1 MTDAISRRL
10 FLGALGAGA
19 SAPLFAGIASPSIA
33 SVGALRRDI
42 LASPVAVAS
51 HRAKVFTRVFQEHEG
66 GPWLSSKALA
76 LREYF
81 RTVPLY
87 VRPEDRIAGS
97 ISEAPGAMPVMV
109 ELGIAENN
117 IYIGENT
124 KREGYLHNQVP
135 AEIRDYWK
143 NRNLWGRART
153 EIFGFKPYASVDDV
167 PKSSI

>member
-19 SAPLFAGIASPSIA
+19 SAPLFAGIASPSVA

-42 LASPVAVAS
+42 LASPVGVAS

-66 GPWLSSKALA
+66 EPWLSSKALA

-97 ISEAPGAMPVMV
+97 ISETPGAMPVMV

-124 KREGYLHNQVP
+124 RQRGLP
-135 AEIRDYWK
+135 AQPGSGRDS
-143 NRNLWGRART
+143 RLLEEPQSVGPRAYRDFRT
-153 EIFGFKPYASVDDV
+153 EALRFGR
-167 PKSSI
+167 